1 MVLNELVLLLKTAD
15 CAEKINERRDEI
27 GKLIPAVKIMFDY
40 DQQNHA
46 HQFDLWMHSLNA
58 VVNLPRDMEDDMLYL
73 AALFHDIG
81 KPESRCGS
89 NRPDDVNMHYYGHP
103 NKSMEIVDSVIIP
116 DLDRKGYEISCMDV
130 KRLLYY
136 VEYHDDH
143 VNKKLKHLNRHLK
156 MVTYEEFKNLMLLQV
171 ADAKA
176 HVQLPIIAE
185 RVEICSA
192 LAGEEGEVFYQ
203 IHLEQVKRE
212 EHLEECGFDRIHEKV
227 IAWAELPKPF
237 IPNAKE

>member
-46 HQFDLWMHSLNA
+46 HQFDLWTHSLN
-58 VVNLPRDMEDDMLYL
+58 VVINLPRNMEDDMLYL

-81 KPESRCGS
+81 KPKSQCKGSRA
-89 NRPDDVNMHYYGHP
+89 DDTNMHYYGHP
-103 NKSMEIVDSVIIP
+103 KKSAEIVSSVIIP
-116 DLDRKGYEISCMDV
+116 DLDQKGYKISCMDI

-143 VNKKLKHLNRHLK
+143 VSKKLKHINRHMK
-156 MVTYEEFKNLMLLQV
+156 MASFDEFRNLMFLQV

-185 RVEICSA
+185 RVE
-192 LAGEEGEVFYQ
+192 V
-203 IHLEQVKRE
+203 
-212 EHLEECGFDRIHEKV
+212 
-227 IAWAELPKPF
+227 
-237 IPNAKE
+237 